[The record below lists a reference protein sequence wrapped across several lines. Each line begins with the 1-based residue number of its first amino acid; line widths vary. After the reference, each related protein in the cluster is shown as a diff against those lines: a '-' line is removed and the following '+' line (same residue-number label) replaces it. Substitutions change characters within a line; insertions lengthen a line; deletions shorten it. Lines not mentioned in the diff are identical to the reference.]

1 MIFSSYGFL
10 FIFLPLVICAYFIA
24 NSLNR
29 KNLAK
34 WILVFGSFFFY
45 WYGAGVFVIGF
56 AASVLWNYAIGVKL
70 GHIHEAGMAGRGRLL
85 LAIGIG
91 GNVAFLGYF
100 KYTDF
105 LIQNINFVANAG
117 IPLQHI
123 ILPIGISFFTF
134 QLIAYLVDS
143 FRGQT
148 RNYRFLD
155 YLLFIAFFPQLI
167 VGPIVHH
174 AEMVPQFEAPATQRI
189 DWNNIAIGLFY
200 LSLGLAKKV
209 ILADPMTRWA
219 QAGFD
224 NVATMTFFTA
234 WLNSFLYTVS
244 YYFDLSGYADMAI
257 GLGWLFNIRIP
268 ENFNS
273 PYKALNFAD
282 YWRRWHITLSRFL
295 SDYIFRNVYR
305 SGAGLSALLQCGFR
319 DLPDLWSLARGGME
333 FRVVG
338 NPQRPVRHGLAFRRA
353 PEVEAP
359 HCASLGRYLP
369 GSVIAAGPL
378 RFHRPERRGNSVFHH
393 GKPRLRRLPEA
404 RLRFSPWQLH
414 PWFLWSR
421 CLCHLCL
428 RPDQQATPGTLYHNS
443 PLGPWYRNAPAALHV
458 GHEPA
463 GSLPLLSILSGVI
476 RIPDQC
482 YLLDP
487 EAAVRSGLL
496 SPAPV
501 GPIPPASP
509 P

>member
-305 SGAGLSALLQCGFR
+305 SGAGSRRFYSAVFVTFLISGLWHGAGWNFVLWGILNGLFVMASHFGERRKWKLPIVLAWAGTFLGVLLLRVLFVSTDLSDAATVY
-319 DLPDLWSLARGGME
+319 SIM
-333 FRVVG
+333 
-338 NPQRPVRHGLAFRRA
+338 
-353 PEVEAP
+353 
-359 HCASLGRYLP
+359 ASP
-369 GSVIAAGPL
+369 GSDDFLEQGYAFL
-378 RFHRPERRGNSVFHH
+378 RGNYIHGFFGLVAFAICVFA
-393 GKPRLRRLPEA
+393 PTSRQLRE
-404 RLRFSPWQLH
+404 RFTTTP
-414 PWFLWSR
+414 LW
-421 CLCHLCL
+421 
-428 RPDQQATPGTLYHNS
+428 G
-443 PLGPWYRNAPAALHV
+443 LGIGML
-458 GHEPA
+458 
-463 GSLPLLSILSGVI
+463 LLLSMLGMN
-476 RIPDQC
+476 Q
-482 YLLDP
+482 
-487 EAAVRSGLL
+487 
-496 SPAPV
+496 PAPFLYYQF
-501 GPIPPASP
+501 
-509 P
+509 